1 MKKKKKENSESDK
14 KIKKTILIMINGV
27 FKYAKKQKSVFNFCQ
42 SDISK
47 LKT

>member
-42 SDISK
+42 SAIDK